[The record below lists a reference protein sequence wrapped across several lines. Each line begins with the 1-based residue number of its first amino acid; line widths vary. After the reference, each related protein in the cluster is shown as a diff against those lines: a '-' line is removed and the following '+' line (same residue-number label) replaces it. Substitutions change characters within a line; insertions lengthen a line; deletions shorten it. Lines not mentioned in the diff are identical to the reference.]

1 MITIANIIDTLSN
14 NHILWRSL
22 CRVEVP
28 LTGGRPRYAVGN
40 AAVGLRIRCDGRDAW
55 LKCYT
60 RPNDNLPAIYGAAF
74 HPQELCVF
82 GMGGRR
88 QWTDC
93 LVCDFVPGQTLD
105 TLLCGP
111 DAQQT
116 AAVAA
121 RAFDRAALKLL
132 RSERAHGDLK
142 PENMILKP
150 DREIE
155 FIDWDA
161 AYVPALAG
169 HAAPETGTAAYQH
182 PRRTTQMYD
191 KHIDDYSIA
200 LLSVMLH
207 AAALDPA
214 VTERYRSLREFPL
227 HPRRI
232 AAGYC
237 EELERTADLFAS
249 RGMAPQYRLTR
260 MLSSPTPYL
269 FGLVSVM
276 EAACR
281 SQGTTAT
288 ACTAAP
294 EPAEEMP
301 ELDEQDGLWGYRT
314 GSRWIIPPLYD
325 WGFDPTEGVMLVG
338 LGGYSHF
345 ILRDGSVA
353 ATFGRGCT
361 VKPLRN
367 GHTVVRRADGSSRT
381 LEMSSIWGRRVD

>member
-1 MITIANIIDTLSN
+1 MITIADIIDTLSN
-14 NHILWRSL
+14 NHILWRTL
-22 CRVEVP
+22 RHVEIP

-60 RPNDNLPAIYGAAF
+60 RPNDNLPAVYGTAF

-88 QWTDC
+88 QWVDC
-93 LVCDFVPGQTLD
+93 LVCDYVAGQALD
-105 TLLCGP
+105 TLLCSM
-111 DAQQT
+111 DAHK
-116 AAVAA
+116 AVSVAA
-121 RAFDRAALKLL
+121 DAFDRAALGLL

-142 PENMILKP
+142 PENMILTP
-150 DREIE
+150 AGEVE

-169 HAAPETGTAAYQH
+169 RAAPETGTAAYQH
-182 PRRTTQMYD
+182 PQRTTQMYNT
-191 KHIDDYSIA
+191 HIDDYSIA

-214 VTERYRSLREFPL
+214 VTERYRSMREFPL

-237 EELERTADLFAS
+237 EEMERTADLFAS

-269 FGLVSVM
+269 FDLEPVM

-281 SQGTTAT
+281 YQKDAAAT
-288 ACTAAP
+288 AAATS
-294 EPAEEMP
+294 EATEEMP
-301 ELDEQDGLWGYRT
+301 ELDQRDGLWGYRT
-314 GSRWIIPPLYD
+314 GSQWIIPPLYD

-345 ILRDGSVA
+345 ILRDGSLA

-361 VKPLRN
+361 VKPPRN
-367 GHTVVRRADGSSRT
+367 GRTVVRRADGTCRT
-381 LEMSSIWGRRVD
+381 LEMSSVWGRRVD